1 MALQGVEAESWHL
14 SLLLDPQ
21 ADGFSPLSVGTGGRA
36 VGTSL
41 WVAYARVLMEAN

>member
-1 MALQGVEAESWHL
+1 MARQGVEAESWHL
-14 SLLLDPQ
+14 SLLHPQ